1 MCGLT
6 CYKINTFLQT
16 QLKTTYASPF
26 GGHAQ
31 PVPTSSDSNW
41 DVGHALTT
49 AQNNV
54 ILFKQVVI
62 PF

>member
-1 MCGLT
+1 MYGLT

-26 GGHAQ
+26 GGRPQ
-31 PVPTSSDSNW
+31 PVPASSDSNW
-41 DVGHALTT
+41 DAGHALTT
-49 AQNNV
+49 VQNSI

-62 PF
+62 AS